1 MGDDGAGD
9 LIARV
14 VIARILSRDGV
25 GHSYYVDVS
34 GDFTYAGFR
43 LTMA

>member
-9 LIARV
+9 LVARV

-25 GHSYYVDVS
+25 GHSYHVEVS
-34 GDFTYAGFR
+34 GKFTCLAFR
-43 LTMA
+43 LTVA